1 MAQTFELRVKLEEI
15 GETEEI
21 GNNGFKKRELIG
33 LLEGEYPEHY
43 KFEFIKDKVEKLDDL
58 IPGTYATVFFNI
70 KGRKV
75 EKDGDA
81 FYYTSLQGW
90 KVEIKQ

>member
-15 GETEEI
+15 GETEEF

-33 LLEGEYPEHY
+33 LLEGEYAEHY
-43 KFEFIKDKVEKLDDL
+43 KFEFIKDKVNLLDDL
-58 IPGTYATVFFNI
+58 IVGTYASIFFNV

-75 EKDGDA
+75 EKDGDT

-90 KVEIKQ
+90 KVVV